1 LNFHFLSYAKI
12 IFDSTVINNALSSYK
27 KKLSFMQ
34 LADLRQDYKL
44 RALELSDVATDPIT
58 QFETWFQE
66 ALNSDLLEPNAMVL
80 ATATADGMPSARV
93 VLLKG
98 VNEQGFVFYTN
109 YESQKGQALAENPK
123 AALVFNW
130 LELQRQIR
138 IQGSVEKVEDALSI
152 SYYQSRPKSS
162 QIGAWSSPQSQV
174 IASRA
179 ILEQKELELQ
189 AQYAETETLPRP
201 PHWGG
206 YRVRP
211 TVIEFWQGRSSRLH
225 DRVRYRLEEGA
236 WIVERLAP

>member
-1 LNFHFLSYAKI
+1 MH
-12 IFDSTVINNALSSYK
+12 
-27 KKLSFMQ
+27 

-44 RALELSDVATDPIT
+44 RALELSDVAADPIM
-58 QFETWFQE
+58 QFELWFQE
-66 ALNSDLLEPNAMVL
+66 ALRSDLLEPNAMVL
-80 ATATADGMPSARV
+80 ATTAADGMPSARV

-98 VNEQGFVFYTN
+98 VNEEGFVFYTN

-130 LELQRQIR
+130 LELQRQVR
-138 IQGSVEKVEDALSI
+138 IQGTVEKVAAALST

-174 IASRA
+174 IASRTL
-179 ILEQKELELQ
+179 LEQAELALQ
-189 AQYAETETLPRP
+189 AKYAETEVLPRP

-225 DRVRYRLEEGA
+225 DRVRYRLENGS
-236 WIVERLAP
+236 WVIERLAP

>member
-1 LNFHFLSYAKI
+1 MH
-12 IFDSTVINNALSSYK
+12 
-27 KKLSFMQ
+27 

-44 RALELSDVATDPIT
+44 RALELSDVAADPIM
-58 QFETWFQE
+58 QFELWFQE
-66 ALNSDLLEPNAMVL
+66 ALLSNLLEPNAMVL
-80 ATATADGMPSARV
+80 ATTAADGMPSARV

-98 VNEQGFVFYTN
+98 VNQEGFVFYTN

-130 LELQRQIR
+130 LELQRQVR
-138 IQGSVEKVEDALSI
+138 IQGTVEKVAAALST

-174 IASRA
+174 IASRML
-179 ILEQKELELQ
+179 LEQAELALQ
-189 AQYAETETLPRP
+189 AKYAETDVLPRP

-225 DRVRYRLEEGA
+225 DRVRYRLENDV
-236 WIVERLAP
+236 WVIERLAP